1 MAFSVIS
8 TYGQEYKGFKNIGP
22 LATKLETDGQDHP
35 VILMKDEN
43 FGTQWAAKNDGVDT
57 WVEFVGL
64 SSSGRAN
71 RRSTDEYGKILRE
84 VEVNPKTSTCRGF
97 YYNLLA
103 VRRKLPWFW
112 LSV

>member
-8 TYGQEYKGFKNIGP
+8 TYGQGYKGFKNIDP
-22 LATKLETDGQDHP
+22 LATQLETDGQDHP

-43 FGTQWAAKNDGVDT
+43 FGHNGLPKMMALIL
-57 WVEFVGL
+57 EL

-84 VEVNPKTSTCRGF
+84 VEVNPKTSTC
-97 YYNLLA
+97 
-103 VRRKLPWFW
+103 
-112 LSV
+112 